1 MQENILVSIRCLTY
15 NHEAFIRQCLEG
27 FIMQKTNFKFE
38 AIIHDDASTDN
49 SATIIKEYASKYPDI
64 IKPILETENQY
75 SKHDGSL
82 SRIMNAAVAS
92 TAKYIAYC
100 EGDDFWTDP
109 YKLQKQ
115 VDILEANPQVT
126 MVYTGFQT
134 INDQGQTIIRPA
146 YEKFPLYSKTGCLF
160 KELLQSNFIMTLT
173 VCIRKECLFSDIIQN
188 APSRLDHNLFLGA
201 ASMGDLY
208 YLPEKT
214 GCYRQTT
221 TGATA
226 TQQKQIDNAIEKI
239 NTYYIIKFLTKKIK
253 RHFTFKD
260 NIHIRFIISS
270 YFISL
275 LLKRKK
281 QLCKSII
288 KSDRY
293 LYLFIIPGGIYKLV
307 KKLQKAL
314 D

>member
-1 MQENILVSIRCLTY
+1 MKNEILVSIRCLTY
-15 NHEAFIRQCLEG
+15 NHEPFIRQCLEG

-49 SATIIKEYASKYPDI
+49 SAIIIKEYASKYPDI

-92 TAKYIAYC
+92 NAKYIAYC

-115 VDILEANPQVT
+115 VDILEANPKVT

-134 INDQGQTIIRPA
+134 INDQGQIIIRPA
-146 YEKFPLYSKTGCLF
+146 YEKFPQYSKTGYLF
-160 KELLQSNFIMTLT
+160 KELLQNNFIMTLT
-173 VCIRKECLFSDIIQN
+173 VCIRKECLFSDIIQQ

-239 NTYYIIKFLTKKIK
+239 NTYYIINFLTKKIK
-253 RHFTFKD
+253 RKFTLKEK
-260 NIHIRFIISS
+260 IHIRLIISS
-270 YFISL
+270 YIISL
-275 LLKRKK
+275 FLKRKK
-281 QLCKSII
+281 QLYKSIL
-288 KSDRY
+288 KSDKY
-293 LYLFIIPGGIYKLV
+293 LYLFIVPGGIYKIV
-307 KKLQKAL
+307 KKLQKST